1 MKTRWAIAAGAA
13 LALLGA
19 RAASAAEPVAKVA
32 ATPTVEASEKAVCE
46 GAFAAS
52 SEEFAFAALGE
63 DKKCEDYGFFA
74 HDKKGDCEKACKK
87 GRKCQKKER
96 CGEEGCPEPGYCWKC
111 G

>member
-19 RAASAAEPVAKVA
+19 RAASAAEPAAKVA
-32 ATPTVEASEKAVCE
+32 ATPTVEASERAVCE
-46 GAFAAS
+46 EAPAAS
-52 SEEFAFAALGE
+52 SEEFSFATLGDE
-63 DKKCEDYGFFA
+63 KKCGDYGFFD
-74 HDKKGDCEKACKK
+74 HDKKADCEKSCRK

-96 CGEEGCPEPGYCWKC
+96 CGEEGCPDPGYCWKC